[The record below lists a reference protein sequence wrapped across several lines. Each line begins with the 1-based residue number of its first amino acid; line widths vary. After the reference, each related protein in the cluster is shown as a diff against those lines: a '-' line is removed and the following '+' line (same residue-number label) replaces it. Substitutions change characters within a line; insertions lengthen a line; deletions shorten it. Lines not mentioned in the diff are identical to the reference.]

1 MRQSVLF
8 VFILIFPFAQ
18 TVVAK
23 ENMNMEKNP
32 VADKPKLPVPTY
44 TIGQLEGLFM
54 KYLKFEEYPVED
66 ARIYINYH
74 GKYDYTSNSGID
86 NYTLLFPAPRT
97 FYFYAYGENY
107 LPSDIQEITI
117 IPDYSDGLVE
127 CKLMEHLSFQDWSTD
142 DLIDGLYYDFYKD
155 TDSAGNIVRV
165 PSDSL
170 TVRNA
175 VDGWEI
181 GSYGQ
186 RVTVQPIAVSNHYG
200 DVYGPPFFKYF
211 VGDATDCALSFLE
224 RKNEGDPANA
234 YIRSTKKYPGPLE
247 IDVYMCGQY
256 EETNPECIE
265 LYTSVDGE
273 TWNFA
278 SKTSI
283 DSYRTVDPNI
293 LHYNQVDSVYVMIKS
308 ASHHHESR
316 TLIFDIYITYGMMGR
331 AYIFRDDY
339 LAGVD
344 EIVVDKV
351 PIVKRETFYDL
362 TGRKIKGGKFMAGLK
377 ITEYEDGSRKIEKI
391 IGK

>member
-1 MRQSVLF
+1 MKIHLF
-8 VFILIFPFAQ
+8 VLGMIFPFVQ

-32 VADKPKLPVPTY
+32 VADKSQLPVPTY

-54 KYLKFEEYPVED
+54 KYLKFDEYPVED

-86 NYTLLFPAPRT
+86 NYTLLFPEPRT

-107 LPSDIQEITI
+107 LPSDIQKITI
-117 IPDYSDGLVE
+117 ITDYSDGLVDY
-127 CKLMEHLSFQDWSTD
+127 KLMEHLSFQNWSTD

-155 TDSAGNIVRV
+155 TDSAGSIIWV
-165 PSDSL
+165 PRDSL
-170 TVRNA
+170 TVCNEE
-175 VDGWEI
+175 GWEI

-186 RVTVQPIAVSNHYG
+186 RVTVQPITVSNHYG
-200 DVYGPPFFKYF
+200 DVYGPPCFKYF
-211 VGDATDCALSFLE
+211 VGMDATDRALSFLE

-256 EETNPECIE
+256 EEGNPECIE
-265 LYTSVDGE
+265 LYTSVDGK

-283 DSYRTVDPNI
+283 DSYRTVDPKVLYYDQI
-293 LHYNQVDSVYVMIKS
+293 DSVYVMIKS

-316 TLIFDIYITYGMMGR
+316 TLIFDIYITYGIMGR
-331 AYIFRDDY
+331 SYTFREDFLNAMED
-339 LAGVD
+339 
-344 EIVVDKV
+344 ISVDKT
-351 PIVKRETFYDL
+351 PSVKREMFYDFS
-362 TGRKIKGGKFMAGLK
+362 GRPIKDFQHAVGIKV
-377 ITEYEDGSRKIEKI
+377 IEYSDGSRKIEKI